1 MRIPLKLIIGLATT
15 AVTSVAAWWA
25 NKKLNQLLKVD
36 EVIDT
41 IDEISKGMSETDKMK
56 ALLLLIYNQEQGIV
70 KQINSFY
77 SSINVNTIS
86 VSENDPVSIDDEE
99 ILPKQIE
106 VLTEYVT
113 QLSRAKECFQSN
125 TDSFEVE
132 YSNCSEKNW
141 NNWSNH
147 LRFVYRDITILA
159 DAILDVFISTKEE
172 IFDIEAIES
181 KTNVL
186 KALQEHYS
194 RYKSE

>member
-1 MRIPLKLIIGLATT
+1 MGIPIKLIIGLAAT
-15 AVTSVAAWWA
+15 AVTSVTAWWI
-25 NKKLNQLLKVD
+25 NKKFNQSSKVD

-41 IDEISKGMSETDKMK
+41 IDEISKVMSETDKMK

-70 KQINSFY
+70 EQINSFY

-113 QLSRAKECFQSN
+113 QLLRAKECFQRN

-141 NNWSNH
+141 NNWSDH

-172 IFDIEAIES
+172 IFDIKAIES

>member
-1 MRIPLKLIIGLATT
+1 MGIPLKLIIGLAAT

-25 NKKLNQLLKVD
+25 NKKLNQPLKVD

-70 KQINSFY
+70 EQINSFY

-132 YSNCSEKNW
+132 YSNCSEKKW